1 MPGDDCAACG
11 RLLSVHH
18 HSSGRLLQFQ
28 LGAHLLNL
36 RSLIFYCCHE
46 SRNRGFQFR
55 DRLLLFLEFF
65 EACLGLGAVRTAYSH
80 LLATG
85 RQVWCLS
92 DHRYPVHGEGG
103 ASTNV
108 RPVNA
113 SDVRVLI
120 RSPAGANATNG
131 NDILIAGKT
140 GIADVNIIADNCK
153 RISRMSPPVRSSL

>member
-1 MPGDDCAACG
+1 VTIGI
-11 RLLSVHH
+11 H
-18 HSSGRLLQFQ
+18 
-28 LGAHLLNL
+28 
-36 RSLIFYCCHE
+36 
-46 SRNRGFQFR
+46 
-55 DRLLLFLEFF
+55 
-65 EACLGLGAVRTAYSH
+65 
-80 LLATG
+80 
-85 RQVWCLS
+85 
-92 DHRYPVHGEGG
+92 VHGEGG

-153 RISRMSPPVRSSL
+153 RVSRMSPPVRSSL